1 MHARSSPVRWQKERK
16 SEERQDGVVWG
27 EEGGRALLCPGDGG
41 QRDCIQVLI
50 MLLLMD
56 PCMYFN
62 SEMVALKKND
72 KWNNLEGIFLL

>member
-1 MHARSSPVRWQKERK
+1 
-16 SEERQDGVVWG
+16 
-27 EEGGRALLCPGDGG
+27 
-41 QRDCIQVLI
+41 